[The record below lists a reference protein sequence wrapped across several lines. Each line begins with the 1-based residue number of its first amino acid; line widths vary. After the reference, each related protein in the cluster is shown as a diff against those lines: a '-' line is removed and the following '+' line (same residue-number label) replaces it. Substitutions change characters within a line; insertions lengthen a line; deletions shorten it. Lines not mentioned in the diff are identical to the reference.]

1 MQFTIEIQREA
12 EDFSDARMEHTT
24 SSLSEAWKFYESLK
38 GHRRLIAWDMRSGIA
53 TPLELERL

>member
-1 MQFTIEIQREA
+1 MQFTVEIQREA
-12 EDFSDARMEHTT
+12 EDFSDAATT
-24 SSLSEAWKFYESLK
+24 FTTKSLGKAWAVHQSLK